1 MCFTFK
7 SPGWCSPCSPCS
19 LNLLHVLPS
28 VMAGWNNLWSPDTIL
43 CWLSK
48 NHNICVW
55 RTWSWVTQKC
65 GALNLFWMKWRIC
78 ACLSQLYCKIW
89 VKRWIVGEK
98 NRRRKEKKVFM
109 WKCAQCNLASVCRW
123 GPRGKS
129 CYRRAD
135 LASTARLVDHQQC
148 FLWVVSSFFRR
159 YKI

>member
-1 MCFTFK
+1 MFSVFSMFSQLTPF
-7 SPGWCSPCSPCS
+7 
-19 LNLLHVLPS
+19 LPS
-28 VMAGWNNLWSPDTIL
+28 VMAGWNNLWSPDMIL

-135 LASTARLVDHQQC
+135 LASTARRGRPPAVFSFGL
-148 FLWVVSSFFRR
+148 FLYFYCLEV
-159 YKI
+159 